1 MSKQDSDKGMS
12 SGDVLLGVA
21 TFVLSGLVIAALVAF
36 PGLTGGDGVQE
47 QPSGTKTA
55 VHDTTLENH
64 FSDQPTQIYLKKLAA
79 TFPSSASDLRTRL
92 NDARSRGADDTEL
105 GVLVL
110 QSGAGDIY
118 GSLDRLSKTDVRF
131 FERLLDFASDKL
143 NALSASGEPYCNGTD
158 LVQYAGLA
166 EQDLYRTVLES
177 ARHGTPLYEAGLELN
192 GIFLDAIRDAR
203 SNPHYHDRLSPSDMG
218 ALQTLGLAMLTDP
231 DMVRLL
237 TTEGKSRTEMDAAL
251 EAVDFCELGLRMVNR
266 IEGLPQATKGR
277 VWNEALTL
285 LRTQGL
291 QRMIWRLQG
300 Y

>member
-1 MSKQDSDKGMS
+1 MSKHESDKAK
-12 SGDVLLGVA
+12 SGGGVLLGVG
-21 TFVLSGLVIAALVAF
+21 TFVLAGLVVGALVVF

-47 QPSGTKTA
+47 RPSETQA
-55 VHDTTLENH
+55 AAQDTTLENM
-64 FSDQPTQIYLKKLAA
+64 FSDRPTQIYLDKLAS

-92 NDARSRGADDTEL
+92 NEARSRGADDEEL

-110 QSGAGDIY
+110 QSSAGDIY
-118 GSLDRLSKTDVRF
+118 GSLDRLSKADVRF
-131 FERLLDFASDKL
+131 FERLLTFASDKL
-143 NALSASGEPYCNGTD
+143 TTLSASGEPYCNGAD
-158 LVQYAGLA
+158 LVEYAGLA
-166 EQDLYRTVLES
+166 EQDLYRTVLER

-192 GIFLDAIRDAR
+192 GLFLDAIRDAR
-203 SNPHYHDRLSPSDMG
+203 SNPHYYDRLSNSDMG

-266 IEGLPQATKGR
+266 IGGLPQTTKGR
-277 VWNEALTL
+277 VWNEALTQ
-285 LRTQGL
+285 LRVQGL